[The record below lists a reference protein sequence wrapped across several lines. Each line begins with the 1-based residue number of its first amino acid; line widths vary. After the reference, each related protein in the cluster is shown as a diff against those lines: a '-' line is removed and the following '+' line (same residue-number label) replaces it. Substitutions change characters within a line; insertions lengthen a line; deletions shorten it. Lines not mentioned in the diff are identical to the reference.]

1 MEKLKQAIDKE
12 LKEIAEQGLSTANLE
27 MVEKLSEIK
36 KNLAEAESGS
46 QGGYGMPRYRDGYG
60 YGEYRDGYREGGGY
74 GRRGGY
80 RDGGYSEYGD
90 GYGYGRSSGRGYGG
104 YNGYDQRM
112 RDHMDRIMDG
122 AESYE
127 YGRDRYMHGGDEA
140 RLQDG
145 IEKLMYAICMFV
157 ESTME
162 FAETPQEKETI
173 RRHLQKLAKL

>member
-1 MEKLKQAIDKE
+1 MALDVKKINEVLDKE
-12 LKEIAEQGLSTANLE
+12 LMAMTEKGLNANTLQNF
-27 MVEKLSEIK
+27 KT
-36 KNLAEAESGS
+36 LAEARKDLSTIAAME
-46 QGGYGMPRYRDGYG
+46 QGGYDMPRYRDDYRDYSG
-60 YGEYRDGYREGGGY
+60 YRDGGNY
-74 GRRGGY
+74 GRRGGNY
-80 RDGGYSEYGD
+80 RDDYD
-90 GYGYGRSSGRGYGG
+90 RGG
-104 YNGYDQRM
+104 YNNYGTYRGQDMRM

-145 IEKLMYAICMFV
+145 IEKLMYAICTFV

-173 RRHLQKLAKL
+173 RRHLQKLSKL

>member
-1 MEKLKQAIDKE
+1 MEKLKQAVDKE
-12 LKEIAEQGLSTANLE
+12 LREMAEQGISAANLE
-27 MVEKLSEIK
+27 MIEKLSEIK
-36 KNLAEAESGS
+36 KNLAEAESES
-46 QGGYGMPRYRDGYG
+46 QGGYGMPRYREGYSD
-60 YGEYRDGYREGGGY
+60 YRDYRDGGY
-74 GRRGGY
+74 GRRGNF
-80 RDGGYSEYGD
+80 RDGGYDEYND
-90 GYGYGRSSGRGYGG
+90 YGRGSGRGTIIRYG
-104 YNGYDQRM
+104 GYDQRM

-145 IEKLMYAICMFV
+145 IEKLMYAICMFI

-162 FAETPQEKETI
+162 FAETPHEKETI

>member
-1 MEKLKQAIDKE
+1 MSQKLKENITKEIESIAEKGLSAGNLPTAKMLLEMKKE
-12 LKEIAEQGLSTANLE
+12 LIEIEEKEQGGV
-27 MVEKLSEIK
+27 M
-36 KNLAEAESGS
+36 
-46 QGGYGMPRYRDGYG
+46 GMPRHRENYR
-60 YGEYRDGYREGGGY
+60 EYRDDDEYARRRSYRDNYERSGSGGG
-74 GRRGGY
+74 
-80 RDGGYSEYGD
+80 
-90 GYGYGRSSGRGYGG
+90 GRGYGG
-104 YNGYDQRM
+104 YGGYDIRM

-145 IEKLMYAICMFV
+145 IEKLMYALCMFI

-173 RRHLQKLAKL
+173 RRHLQKLNKL